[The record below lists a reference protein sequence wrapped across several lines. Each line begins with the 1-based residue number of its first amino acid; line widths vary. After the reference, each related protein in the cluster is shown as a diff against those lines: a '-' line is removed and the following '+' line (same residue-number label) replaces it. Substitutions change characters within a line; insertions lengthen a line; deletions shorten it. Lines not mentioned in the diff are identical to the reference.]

1 MNKSELVHEIYKFDK
16 ELTDYGL
23 KKEIKLHNNYY
34 LSFGTLHRKIGNNT
48 IFVSNLTTYNKE
60 KELLAFYETFF
71 HDLDT
76 LDEYRD
82 GNSYFEKLLNY
93 IKRKTA
99 YDKFELVHSGFDS
112 RGDYNSIE
120 YHFKD
125 NYNRKFLPES
135 KAQKEALENKHQSF
149 KIYNFLYWFSLAV
162 FVAVIFVVAVFLFT
176 GKTNIFYNPFL
187 TLALILGIS
196 SNIYSKYVYANVEKY
211 RTIADDMIY
220 EIGDFAKLNK
230 RNYYKDIYQFYK
242 DDLFF
247 KELQK
252 QYNIN
257 TTPTG
262 NQIIGD

>member
-1 MNKSELVHEIYKFDK
+1 MNKSELIHEIYLFDK
-16 ELTDYGL
+16 ALADYGIS
-23 KKEIKLHNNYY
+23 KEIKLHEGYY
-34 LSFGTLHRKIGNNT
+34 LNFGTLNRDIGNNK
-48 IFVSNLTTYNKE
+48 IGASSLVEVGKE
-60 KELLAFYETFF
+60 KSLLAFYETFF

-76 LDEYRD
+76 LDMYRD
-82 GNSYFEKLLNY
+82 GNSYFEKVLNY

-99 YDKFELVHSGFDS
+99 YDKFELVHSSFIIK
-112 RGDYNSIE
+112 DYNSVE
-120 YHFKD
+120 FHFKD
-125 NYNRKFLPES
+125 SYNKIFLPQNQE
-135 KAQKEALENKHQSF
+135 QKDALEMNNRSVKFYNIIGIVNSILAATLFITAVYFFINK
-149 KIYNFLYWFSLAV
+149 I
-162 FVAVIFVVAVFLFT
+162 
-176 GKTNIFYNPFL
+176 NIFYNPIFI
-187 TLALILGIS
+187 LALLIGFILKIV
-196 SNIYSKYVYANVEKY
+196 NTYIRATVEKY
-211 RTIADDMIY
+211 KAIADDMEY

>member
-1 MNKSELVHEIYKFDK
+1 MNKSELIHEIYLFDK
-16 ELTDYGL
+16 ALADYGIS
-23 KKEIKLHNNYY
+23 KEIKLHEGYY
-34 LSFGTLHRKIGNNT
+34 LNFGTLNRDIGNNK
-48 IFVSNLTTYNKE
+48 IGASSLVEVGKE
-60 KELLAFYETFF
+60 KSLLAFYETFF

-76 LDEYRD
+76 LDMYRD
-82 GNSYFEKLLNY
+82 GNSYFEKVLNY

-99 YDKFELVHSGFDS
+99 YDKFELVHSSFIIK
-112 RGDYNSIE
+112 DYNSVE
-120 YHFKD
+120 FHFKD
-125 NYNRKFLPES
+125 SYNKIFLPQNQE
-135 KAQKEALENKHQSF
+135 QKDALEMNNKSVKF
-149 KIYNFLYWFSLAV
+149 YNIIGVTNSILVATLFITAIYFFINKI
-162 FVAVIFVVAVFLFT
+162 
-176 GKTNIFYNPFL
+176 NIFYNPIFI
-187 TLALILGIS
+187 LALLIGFILKIV
-196 SNIYSKYVYANVEKY
+196 NTYIRATVEKY
-211 RTIADDMIY
+211 KAIADDMEY

>member
-1 MNKSELVHEIYKFDK
+1 MNKSELIHEIYKFDK
-16 ELTDYGL
+16 ELADYGIS
-23 KKEIKLHNNYY
+23 KEIKLHEGYY
-34 LSFGTLHRKIGNNT
+34 LSFGTLNRDIGNDK
-48 IFVSNLTTYNKE
+48 IRASNLVEVGKE
-60 KELLAFYETFF
+60 KSLLAFYETFF

-76 LDEYRD
+76 LDMYRD
-82 GNSYFEKLLNY
+82 GNSYFEKVLNY

-99 YDKFELVHSGFDS
+99 YDKFELVHSSFIIK
-112 RGDYNSIE
+112 DYNSVE
-120 YHFKD
+120 FHFKD
-125 NYNRKFLPES
+125 SYNKIFLPQNQE
-135 KAQKEALENKHQSF
+135 QKDALEMNNKSVKF
-149 KIYNFLYWFSLAV
+149 YNIIGVTNSILAATLFITAVYFFINKI
-162 FVAVIFVVAVFLFT
+162 
-176 GKTNIFYNPFL
+176 NIFYNPIFI
-187 TLALILGIS
+187 LALLIGFILKIV
-196 SNIYSKYVYANVEKY
+196 NTYIRATVEKY
-211 RTIADDMIY
+211 KAIADDMEY

>member
-1 MNKSELVHEIYKFDK
+1 MNKSELIHEIYLFDK
-16 ELTDYGL
+16 ALADYGIS
-23 KKEIKLHNNYY
+23 KEIKLHEGYY
-34 LSFGTLHRKIGNNT
+34 LNFGTLNRDIGNNK
-48 IFVSNLTTYNKE
+48 IGASSLVEVGKE
-60 KELLAFYETFF
+60 KSLLAFYETFF

-76 LDEYRD
+76 LDMYRD
-82 GNSYFEKLLNY
+82 GNSYFEKVLNY

-99 YDKFELVHSGFDS
+99 YDKFELVHSPFIIK
-112 RGDYNSIE
+112 DYNSVE
-120 YHFKD
+120 FHFKD
-125 NYNRKFLPES
+125 SYNKIFLPQNQE
-135 KAQKEALENKHQSF
+135 QKDALEMNNKSVKF
-149 KIYNFLYWFSLAV
+149 YNIIGVTNSILAATLFITAIYFFINKI
-162 FVAVIFVVAVFLFT
+162 
-176 GKTNIFYNPFL
+176 NIFYNPIFI
-187 TLALILGIS
+187 LALLIGFILKIV
-196 SNIYSKYVYANVEKY
+196 NTYIRATVEKY
-211 RTIADDMIY
+211 KAIADDMEY

>member
-1 MNKSELVHEIYKFDK
+1 MNKSELIHEIYLFDK
-16 ELTDYGL
+16 ALADYGIS
-23 KKEIKLHNNYY
+23 KEIKLHEGYY
-34 LSFGTLHRKIGNNT
+34 LNCGTLNRDIGNNK
-48 IFVSNLTTYNKE
+48 IGASSLVEVGKE
-60 KELLAFYETFF
+60 KSLLAFYETFF

-76 LDEYRD
+76 LDMYRD
-82 GNSYFEKLLNY
+82 GNSYFEKVLNY

-99 YDKFELVHSGFDS
+99 YDKFELVHSSFIIK
-112 RGDYNSIE
+112 DYNSVE
-120 YHFKD
+120 FHFKD
-125 NYNRKFLPES
+125 SYNKIFLPQNQE
-135 KAQKEALENKHQSF
+135 QKDALEMNNKSVKF
-149 KIYNFLYWFSLAV
+149 YNIIGVTNSILAATLFITAVYFFINKI
-162 FVAVIFVVAVFLFT
+162 
-176 GKTNIFYNPFL
+176 NIFYNPIFI
-187 TLALILGIS
+187 LALLIGFILKIV
-196 SNIYSKYVYANVEKY
+196 NTYIRATVEKY
-211 RTIADDMIY
+211 KAIADDMEY

>member
-1 MNKSELVHEIYKFDK
+1 MNKSELIHEIYLFDK
-16 ELTDYGL
+16 ALADYGIS
-23 KKEIKLHNNYY
+23 KEIKLHEGYY
-34 LSFGTLHRKIGNNT
+34 LNFGTLNRDIGNNK
-48 IFVSNLTTYNKE
+48 IGASSLVEVGKE
-60 KELLAFYETFF
+60 KSLLAFYETFF

-76 LDEYRD
+76 LDMYRD
-82 GNSYFEKLLNY
+82 GNSYFEKVLNY

-99 YDKFELVHSGFDS
+99 YDKFELVHSSFIIK
-112 RGDYNSIE
+112 DYNSVE
-120 YHFKD
+120 FHFKD
-125 NYNRKFLPES
+125 SYNKIFLPQNQE
-135 KAQKEALENKHQSF
+135 QKDALEMNNKSVKF
-149 KIYNFLYWFSLAV
+149 YNIIGVTNSILAATLFITAIYFFINKI
-162 FVAVIFVVAVFLFT
+162 
-176 GKTNIFYNPFL
+176 NIFYNPIFI
-187 TLALILGIS
+187 LALLIGFILKIVNNYIS
-196 SNIYSKYVYANVEKY
+196 ATIEKY
-211 RTIADDMIY
+211 RAIADDMKY

>member
-1 MNKSELVHEIYKFDK
+1 MNKSELIHEIYLFDK
-16 ELTDYGL
+16 ALADYGIS
-23 KKEIKLHNNYY
+23 KEIKLHEGYY
-34 LSFGTLHRKIGNNT
+34 LNFGTLNRDIGNNK
-48 IFVSNLTTYNKE
+48 IGASSLVEVGKE
-60 KELLAFYETFF
+60 KSLLAFYETFF

-76 LDEYRD
+76 LDMYRD
-82 GNSYFEKLLNY
+82 GNSYFEKVLNY

-99 YDKFELVHSGFDS
+99 YDKFELVHSSFIIK
-112 RGDYNSIE
+112 DYNSVE
-120 YHFKD
+120 FHFKD
-125 NYNRKFLPES
+125 SYNKIFLPQNQE
-135 KAQKEALENKHQSF
+135 QKDALEMNNKSVKF
-149 KIYNFLYWFSLAV
+149 YNIIGVTNSILASTLFITAIYFFINKI
-162 FVAVIFVVAVFLFT
+162 
-176 GKTNIFYNPFL
+176 NIFYNPIFI
-187 TLALILGIS
+187 LALLIGFILKIV
-196 SNIYSKYVYANVEKY
+196 NTYIRATVEKY
-211 RTIADDMIY
+211 KAIADDMEY

>member
-1 MNKSELVHEIYKFDK
+1 MNKSELIHEIYLFDK
-16 ELTDYGL
+16 ALADYGIS
-23 KKEIKLHNNYY
+23 KEIKLHEGYY
-34 LSFGTLHRKIGNNT
+34 LSFGTLNRDIGNDK
-48 IFVSNLTTYNKE
+48 IRASNLVEVGKE
-60 KELLAFYETFF
+60 KSLLAFYETFF

-76 LDEYRD
+76 LDMYRD
-82 GNSYFEKLLNY
+82 GNSYFEKVLNY

-99 YDKFELVHSGFDS
+99 YDKFELVHSSFIIK
-112 RGDYNSIE
+112 DYNSVE
-120 YHFKD
+120 FHFKD
-125 NYNRKFLPES
+125 SYNKIFLPQNQE
-135 KAQKEALENKHQSF
+135 QKDALEMNNKSVKF
-149 KIYNFLYWFSLAV
+149 YNIIGVTNSILAATLFITAVYFFINKI
-162 FVAVIFVVAVFLFT
+162 
-176 GKTNIFYNPFL
+176 NIFYNPIFI
-187 TLALILGIS
+187 LALLIGFILKIVNNYIS
-196 SNIYSKYVYANVEKY
+196 ATIEKY
-211 RTIADDMIY
+211 KALADDMEY

>member
-1 MNKSELVHEIYKFDK
+1 MNKSELIHEIYLFDK
-16 ELTDYGL
+16 ALADYGIS
-23 KKEIKLHNNYY
+23 KEIKLHEGYY
-34 LSFGTLHRKIGNNT
+34 LSFGTLNRDIGNDK
-48 IFVSNLTTYNKE
+48 IRASNLVEVGEE
-60 KELLAFYETFF
+60 KSLLAFYETFF

-76 LDEYRD
+76 LDMYRD
-82 GNSYFEKLLNY
+82 GNSYFEKVLNY

-99 YDKFELVHSGFDS
+99 YDKFELVHSSFIIK
-112 RGDYNSIE
+112 DYNSVE
-120 YHFKD
+120 FHFKD
-125 NYNRKFLPES
+125 SYNKIFLPQNQE
-135 KAQKEALENKHQSF
+135 QKDALEMNNKSVKF
-149 KIYNFLYWFSLAV
+149 YNIIGVTNSILAATLFITAVYFFINKI
-162 FVAVIFVVAVFLFT
+162 
-176 GKTNIFYNPFL
+176 NIFYNPIFI
-187 TLALILGIS
+187 LALLIGFILKIVNNYIS
-196 SNIYSKYVYANVEKY
+196 ATIEKY
-211 RTIADDMIY
+211 KAIADDMEY

>member
-1 MNKSELVHEIYKFDK
+1 MNKSELIHEIYLFDK
-16 ELTDYGL
+16 ALADYGIS
-23 KKEIKLHNNYY
+23 KEIKLHEGYY
-34 LSFGTLHRKIGNNT
+34 LNFGTLNRDIGNDK
-48 IFVSNLTTYNKE
+48 IRASSLVEVGKE
-60 KELLAFYETFF
+60 KSLLAFYETFF

-76 LDEYRD
+76 LDMYRD
-82 GNSYFEKLLNY
+82 GNSYFEKVLNY

-99 YDKFELVHSGFDS
+99 YDKFELVHSSFIIK
-112 RGDYNSIE
+112 DYNSVE
-120 YHFKD
+120 FHFKD
-125 NYNRKFLPES
+125 SYNKIFLPQNQE
-135 KAQKEALENKHQSF
+135 QKDALEMNNKSVKF
-149 KIYNFLYWFSLAV
+149 YNIIGIVNSILAATLFITAIYFFINKI
-162 FVAVIFVVAVFLFT
+162 
-176 GKTNIFYNPFL
+176 NIFYNPIFI
-187 TLALILGIS
+187 LALLIGFILKIV
-196 SNIYSKYVYANVEKY
+196 NTYIRATVEKY
-211 RTIADDMIY
+211 KAIADDMEY

>member
-1 MNKSELVHEIYKFDK
+1 MNKSELIHEIYLFDK
-16 ELTDYGL
+16 ALADYGIS
-23 KKEIKLHNNYY
+23 KEIKLHEGYY
-34 LSFGTLHRKIGNNT
+34 LNFGTLNRDIGNNK
-48 IFVSNLTTYNKE
+48 IGASSLVEVGKE
-60 KELLAFYETFF
+60 KSLLAFYETFF

-76 LDEYRD
+76 LDMYRD
-82 GNSYFEKLLNY
+82 GNSYFEKVLNY

-99 YDKFELVHSGFDS
+99 YDKFELVHSSFIIK
-112 RGDYNSIE
+112 DYNSVE
-120 YHFKD
+120 FHFKD
-125 NYNRKFLPES
+125 SYNKIFLPQNQE
-135 KAQKEALENKHQSF
+135 QKDALEMNNKSVKF
-149 KIYNFLYWFSLAV
+149 YNIIGVTNSILAATLFITVVYFFINKI
-162 FVAVIFVVAVFLFT
+162 
-176 GKTNIFYNPFL
+176 NIFYNPIFI
-187 TLALILGIS
+187 LALLIGFILKIV
-196 SNIYSKYVYANVEKY
+196 NTYIRATVEKY
-211 RTIADDMIY
+211 KAIADDMEY

>member
-16 ELTDYGL
+16 ELTDYGIS
-23 KKEIKLHNNYY
+23 KEIKLHEGYY
-34 LSFGTLHRKIGNNT
+34 LNFGTLRREIGNNK
-48 IFVSNLTTYNKE
+48 IGASNLVEVEKE
-60 KELLAFYETFF
+60 KSLLAFYETFF

-76 LDEYRD
+76 LDMYRD
-82 GNSYFEKLLNY
+82 GNSYFEKVLNY

-99 YDKFELVHSGFDS
+99 YDKFELVQSSFIIK
-112 RGDYNSIE
+112 DYNSVE
-120 YHFKD
+120 FHFKD
-125 NYNRKFLPES
+125 SYNKIFLPQNQE
-135 KAQKEALENKHQSF
+135 QKDALEMNNKSVKF
-149 KIYNFLYWFSLAV
+149 YNIIGVTNSILAATLFITAVYFFINKI
-162 FVAVIFVVAVFLFT
+162 
-176 GKTNIFYNPFL
+176 NIFYNPIFI
-187 TLALILGIS
+187 LALLIGFILKIV
-196 SNIYSKYVYANVEKY
+196 NTYIRATVEKY
-211 RTIADDMIY
+211 KAIADDMEY

>member
-1 MNKSELVHEIYKFDK
+1 MNKSELIHEIYLFDK
-16 ELTDYGL
+16 ALADYGIS
-23 KKEIKLHNNYY
+23 KEIKLHEGYY
-34 LSFGTLHRKIGNNT
+34 LSFGTLNRDIGNDK
-48 IFVSNLTTYNKE
+48 IRASNLVEVGKE
-60 KELLAFYETFF
+60 KSLLAFYETFF

-76 LDEYRD
+76 LDMYRD
-82 GNSYFEKLLNY
+82 GNSYFEKVLNY

-99 YDKFELVHSGFDS
+99 YDKFELVHSSFIIK
-112 RGDYNSIE
+112 DYNSVE
-120 YHFKD
+120 FHFKD
-125 NYNRKFLPES
+125 SYNKIFLPQNQE
-135 KAQKEALENKHQSF
+135 QKDALEMNNKSVKF
-149 KIYNFLYWFSLAV
+149 YNIIGVTNSILAATLFITAVYFFINKI
-162 FVAVIFVVAVFLFT
+162 
-176 GKTNIFYNPFL
+176 NIFYNPIFI
-187 TLALILGIS
+187 LALLIGFILKIVNNYIS
-196 SNIYSKYVYANVEKY
+196 ATIEKY
-211 RTIADDMIY
+211 KAIADDMEY

>member
-1 MNKSELVHEIYKFDK
+1 MNKSELIHEIYLFDK
-16 ELTDYGL
+16 ALADYGIS
-23 KKEIKLHNNYY
+23 KEIKLHEGYY
-34 LSFGTLHRKIGNNT
+34 LNFGTLNRDIGNNK
-48 IFVSNLTTYNKE
+48 IGASSLVEVGKE
-60 KELLAFYETFF
+60 KSLLAFYETFF

-76 LDEYRD
+76 LDMYRD
-82 GNSYFEKLLNY
+82 GNSYFEKVLNY

-99 YDKFELVHSGFDS
+99 YDKFELVHSSFIIK
-112 RGDYNSIE
+112 DYNSVE
-120 YHFKD
+120 FHFKD
-125 NYNRKFLPES
+125 SYNKIFLPQNQE
-135 KAQKEALENKHQSF
+135 QKDALEMNNKSVKF
-149 KIYNFLYWFSLAV
+149 YNIIGVTNSILAATLFITAIYFFINKI
-162 FVAVIFVVAVFLFT
+162 
-176 GKTNIFYNPFL
+176 NIFYNPIFI
-187 TLALILGIS
+187 LALLIGFILKIVNTYIS
-196 SNIYSKYVYANVEKY
+196 ATVEKY
-211 RTIADDMIY
+211 KAIADDMKY

>member
-1 MNKSELVHEIYKFDK
+1 MNKSELIHEIYLFDK
-16 ELTDYGL
+16 ALADYGIS
-23 KKEIKLHNNYY
+23 KEIKLHEGYY
-34 LSFGTLHRKIGNNT
+34 LNFGTLNRDIGNNK
-48 IFVSNLTTYNKE
+48 IGASSLVEVGKE
-60 KELLAFYETFF
+60 KSLLAFYETFF

-76 LDEYRD
+76 LDMYRD
-82 GNSYFEKLLNY
+82 GNSYFEKVLNY

-99 YDKFELVHSGFDS
+99 YDKFELVHSSFIIK
-112 RGDYNSIE
+112 DYNSVE
-120 YHFKD
+120 FHFKD
-125 NYNRKFLPES
+125 SYNKIFLPQNQE
-135 KAQKEALENKHQSF
+135 QKDALEMNNKSVKF
-149 KIYNFLYWFSLAV
+149 YNIIGVTNSILAATLFITAVYFFINKI
-162 FVAVIFVVAVFLFT
+162 
-176 GKTNIFYNPFL
+176 NIFYNPIFI
-187 TLALILGIS
+187 LALLIGFILKIVNNYIS
-196 SNIYSKYVYANVEKY
+196 ATIEKY
-211 RTIADDMIY
+211 KAIADDMEY

>member
-1 MNKSELVHEIYKFDK
+1 MNKSEMIHEIYLFDK
-16 ELTDYGL
+16 ALADYGIS
-23 KKEIKLHNNYY
+23 KEIKLHEGYY
-34 LSFGTLHRKIGNNT
+34 LSFGTLNRDIGNDK
-48 IFVSNLTTYNKE
+48 IRASNLVEVGKE
-60 KELLAFYETFF
+60 KSLLAFYETFF

-76 LDEYRD
+76 LDMYRD
-82 GNSYFEKLLNY
+82 GNSYFEKVLNY

-99 YDKFELVHSGFDS
+99 YDKFELVHSSFIIK
-112 RGDYNSIE
+112 DYNSVE
-120 YHFKD
+120 FHFKD
-125 NYNRKFLPES
+125 RYNKIFLPQNQE
-135 KAQKEALENKHQSF
+135 QKDALEMNNKSVKF
-149 KIYNFLYWFSLAV
+149 YNIIGVTNSILAATLFITAVYFFINKI
-162 FVAVIFVVAVFLFT
+162 
-176 GKTNIFYNPFL
+176 NIFYNPIFI
-187 TLALILGIS
+187 LALLIGFILKIVNNYIS
-196 SNIYSKYVYANVEKY
+196 ATIEKY
-211 RTIADDMIY
+211 KAIADDMEY

>member
-1 MNKSELVHEIYKFDK
+1 MNKSELIHEIYLFDK
-16 ELTDYGL
+16 ALADYGIS
-23 KKEIKLHNNYY
+23 KEIKLHEGYY
-34 LSFGTLHRKIGNNT
+34 LSFGTLNRDIGNDK
-48 IFVSNLTTYNKE
+48 IRASNLVEVGKE
-60 KELLAFYETFF
+60 KSLLAFYETFF

-76 LDEYRD
+76 LDMYRD
-82 GNSYFEKLLNY
+82 GNSYFEKVLNY

-99 YDKFELVHSGFDS
+99 YDKFELVHSSFIIK
-112 RGDYNSIE
+112 DYNSVE
-120 YHFKD
+120 FHFKD
-125 NYNRKFLPES
+125 SYNKIFLPQNQE
-135 KAQKEALENKHQSF
+135 QKDALEMNNKSVKF
-149 KIYNFLYWFSLAV
+149 YNIIGLTNSILAATLFITAIYFFINKI
-162 FVAVIFVVAVFLFT
+162 
-176 GKTNIFYNPFL
+176 NIFYNPIFI
-187 TLALILGIS
+187 LALLIGFILKIVNNYIS
-196 SNIYSKYVYANVEKY
+196 ATIEKY
-211 RTIADDMIY
+211 RAIADDMKY

>member
-1 MNKSELVHEIYKFDK
+1 MNKSELIHEIYLFDK
-16 ELTDYGL
+16 ALADYGIS
-23 KKEIKLHNNYY
+23 KEIKLHEGYY
-34 LSFGTLHRKIGNNT
+34 LSFGTLNRDIGNDK
-48 IFVSNLTTYNKE
+48 IRASNLVEVGKE
-60 KELLAFYETFF
+60 KSLLAFYETFF

-76 LDEYRD
+76 LDMYRD
-82 GNSYFEKLLNY
+82 GNSYFEKVLNY

-99 YDKFELVHSGFDS
+99 YDKFELVHSSFIIK
-112 RGDYNSIE
+112 DYNSVE
-120 YHFKD
+120 FHFKD
-125 NYNRKFLPES
+125 SYNKIFLPQNQE
-135 KAQKEALENKHQSF
+135 QKDALEMNNKSVKFYNIIRVTNSILAATLFITAVHF
-149 KIYNFLYWFSLAV
+149 FINKI
-162 FVAVIFVVAVFLFT
+162 
-176 GKTNIFYNPFL
+176 NIFYNPIFI
-187 TLALILGIS
+187 LALLIGFILKIV
-196 SNIYSKYVYANVEKY
+196 NTYIRATVEKY
-211 RTIADDMIY
+211 KAIADDMEY

>member
-1 MNKSELVHEIYKFDK
+1 MNKSELIHEIYLFDK
-16 ELTDYGL
+16 ALADYGIS
-23 KKEIKLHNNYY
+23 KEIKLHEGYY
-34 LSFGTLHRKIGNNT
+34 LSFGTLNRDIGNDK
-48 IFVSNLTTYNKE
+48 IRASNLVEVGKE
-60 KELLAFYETFF
+60 KSLLAFYETFF

-76 LDEYRD
+76 LDMYRD
-82 GNSYFEKLLNY
+82 GNSYFEKVLNY

-99 YDKFELVHSGFDS
+99 HDKFELVHSSFIIK
-112 RGDYNSIE
+112 DYNSVE
-120 YHFKD
+120 FHFKD
-125 NYNRKFLPES
+125 SYNKIFLPQNQE
-135 KAQKEALENKHQSF
+135 QKDALEMNNKSVKF
-149 KIYNFLYWFSLAV
+149 YNIIGVTNSILAATLFITAVYFFINKI
-162 FVAVIFVVAVFLFT
+162 
-176 GKTNIFYNPFL
+176 NIFYNPIFI
-187 TLALILGIS
+187 LALLIGFILKIVNNYIS
-196 SNIYSKYVYANVEKY
+196 ATIEKY
-211 RTIADDMIY
+211 KAIADDMEY

>member
-1 MNKSELVHEIYKFDK
+1 MNKSELIHEIYLFDK
-16 ELTDYGL
+16 ALADYGIS
-23 KKEIKLHNNYY
+23 KEIKLHEGYY
-34 LSFGTLHRKIGNNT
+34 LSFGTLNRDIGNDK
-48 IFVSNLTTYNKE
+48 IRASNLVEVGKE
-60 KELLAFYETFF
+60 KSLLAFYETFF

-76 LDEYRD
+76 LDMYRD
-82 GNSYFEKLLNY
+82 GNSYFEKVLNY

-99 YDKFELVHSGFDS
+99 YDKFELVHSSFIIK
-112 RGDYNSIE
+112 DYNSVE
-120 YHFKD
+120 FHFKD
-125 NYNRKFLPES
+125 SYNKIFLPQNQE
-135 KAQKEALENKHQSF
+135 QKDALEMNNKSVKF
-149 KIYNFLYWFSLAV
+149 YNIIGLTNSILAATLFITAIYFFINKI
-162 FVAVIFVVAVFLFT
+162 
-176 GKTNIFYNPFL
+176 NIFYNPIFIL
-187 TLALILGIS
+187 TLLIGFILKIVNNYIS
-196 SNIYSKYVYANVEKY
+196 ATIEKY
-211 RTIADDMIY
+211 RAIADDMKY